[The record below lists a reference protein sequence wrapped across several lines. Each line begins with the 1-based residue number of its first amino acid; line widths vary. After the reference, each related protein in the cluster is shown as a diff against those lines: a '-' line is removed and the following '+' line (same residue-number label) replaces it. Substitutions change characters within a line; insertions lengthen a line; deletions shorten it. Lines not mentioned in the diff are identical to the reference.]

1 MGQNELLCGRC
12 YRGLY
17 GFTLLGGAHIPKRVQ
32 AWLFSRRFPLARERD
47 AWQPVTLDKP
57 PGAIHVPA
65 LPGGSGR
72 GLVTPEIHLGL
83 AQGAWLPSL
92 TPARVSRG
100 HFLHRS
106 RVHPRVS
113 PSFRGSPQGHGL
125 IWESQRLSPR
135 LCLQRTNKGRQSP
148 FPLLLENISAR

>member
-1 MGQNELLCGRC
+1 MGQNELLWGRC

-17 GFTLLGGAHIPKRVQ
+17 GFTLLRGAHIPKRVQ

-57 PGAIHVPA
+57 RGAIHVPV
-65 LPGGSGR
+65 LPGRSGR

-83 AQGAWLPSL
+83 APQPD
-92 TPARVSRG
+92 PARGSRG

-106 RVHPRVS
+106 RVHPHVS
-113 PSFRGSPQGHGL
+113 PSFRGSPQGHRL

-135 LCLQRTNKGRQSP
+135 LCLQRTHKGRQSP
-148 FPLLLENISAR
+148 FPLLLENISVL